1 MLFQENETTEV
12 KEVVVD
18 DIKKEI
24 IAFANCDGGKLY
36 IGVRDDGTVVGVDNA
51 DSVSLQISNM
61 VRDAI
66 KPDVTMF
73 LHYETIA
80 ENGKNIVAVNIQ
92 RGTDRP
98 YYLAK
103 KGMRP
108 EGVYVRQGYSS
119 VPATDTAIRRMIKE
133 TDGDRFEVM
142 RSLNQE
148 LTFKA
153 VQKEFELREI
163 EFGARQMRTLRL
175 IDQDGL
181 YSNLAL
187 LLSDQCVHTIK
198 AAVFQGTD
206 QTIFKDRREFTGSL
220 MQQMNEVYDFI
231 DFRNQTR
238 ATIEKLYR
246 VDVRDYPEVAVRE
259 ALMNL
264 LVHRDYAFS
273 ASALIS
279 IYADR
284 IEFVSIG
291 GLMPGIDLEDVM
303 VGISVC
309 RNQDLANVFYRL
321 HLIEAYGTGM
331 GKIMKAYEGVQEKPL
346 IETTKNA
353 FKIILPNVNAKYEI
367 GNTIVPK
374 TGPGIQYIISAEK
387 RLSDEEEKILE
398 YTRTHGTITKN
409 DVIGL
414 LGVSASTAARVIRK
428 MVKSNLLK
436 QNGKARNTHYTIAE

>member
-1 MLFQENETTEV
+1 MLFRESETVEL

-36 IGVRDDGTVVGVDNA
+36 IGVRDDGTVIGLDNA

-66 KPDVTMF
+66 KPDITMF
-73 LHYETIA
+73 LHYETIV
-80 ENGKNIVAVNIQ
+80 ENGKNVVVVDIQ

-133 TDGDRFEVM
+133 TDGDRFEAM
-142 RSLNQE
+142 RCLNQD
-148 LTFKA
+148 LTFEATK
-153 VQKEFELREI
+153 KEFELRKTD
-163 EFGARQMRTLRL
+163 FGAQQMRTLKL

-198 AAVFQGTD
+198 VAVFQGTD

-259 ALMNL
+259 ALLNM
-264 LVHRDYAFS
+264 LVHRDYSFS
-273 ASALIS
+273 ASAFIS
-279 IYADR
+279 IYEDR

-331 GKIMKAYEGVQEKPL
+331 GKIMKAYESMQVKPV

-353 FKIILPNVNAKYEI
+353 FKIILPNINAKYETE
-367 GNTIVPK
+367 NATVK
-374 TGPGIQYIISAEK
+374 TKSGTPVTVHTEK
-387 RLSDEEEKILE
+387 KLSDEEEKILE
-398 YTRTHGTITKN
+398 YARKHGAITRN

-414 LGVSASTAARVIRK
+414 LEVSASTAARVIRK
-428 MVKSNLLK
+428 MVKTNLLEQK
-436 QNGKARNTHYTIAE
+436 GKARNTHYTIAE

>member
-1 MLFQENETTEV
+1 MLFRESETVEL

-36 IGVRDDGTVVGVDNA
+36 IGVRDDGTVIGLDNA

-66 KPDVTMF
+66 KPDITMF
-73 LHYETIA
+73 LHYETIV
-80 ENGKNIVAVNIQ
+80 ENGKNVVAVDIQ

-133 TDGDRFEVM
+133 TDGDRFEAM
-142 RSLNQE
+142 RCLNQD
-148 LTFKA
+148 LTFEATK
-153 VQKEFELREI
+153 KEFELRKTD
-163 EFGARQMRTLRL
+163 FGPQQMRTLKL

-198 AAVFQGTD
+198 VAVFQGTD

-259 ALMNL
+259 ALLNL
-264 LVHRDYAFS
+264 LVHRDYSFS
-273 ASALIS
+273 ASAFIS
-279 IYADR
+279 IYEDR

-321 HLIEAYGTGM
+321 HLIEVYGTGM
-331 GKIMKAYEGVQEKPL
+331 GKIMKAYESMQVKPV

-353 FKIILPNVNAKYEI
+353 FKIILPNINAKYETE
-367 GNTIVPK
+367 NATVK
-374 TGPGIQYIISAEK
+374 TKSDTPVTVHTEK
-387 RLSDEEEKILE
+387 ELSDEEEKILE
-398 YTRTHGTITKN
+398 YARKYGAITRN

-414 LGVSASTAARVIRK
+414 LEVSASTAARVIRK
-428 MVKSNLLK
+428 MVKTNLLEQK
-436 QNGKARNTHYTIAE
+436 GKARNTHYTIAE